1 MDTTDLIADLKGPIL
16 NRPTDD
22 DLFTSPGD
30 FEKALTRAEAFWYRQ
45 VATHFPDLLKVVSSA
60 VASVDGGESYLLTDD
75 HYGELEVYTPPGPPT
90 GQNIVQTLPESTV
103 FGFYVEGRKLKLTYA
118 KDYSP
123 GIYVRWV
130 PATLVALTDAAINPS
145 LPDYFRDAY
154 LYRAGYYLAQK
165 PGFIGDPGYFKAL
178 AAQEWDGDQD
188 SISDAGLLGTLSRQY
203 AAGGFQSIVT
213 GGTPW
218 YKNIPSS

>member
-1 MDTTDLIADLKGPIL
+1 MDTTKLILDLKGPIL

-22 DLFTSPGD
+22 DLFALGD
-30 FEKALTRAEAFWYRQ
+30 FEKALTRAEAYWYRQ

-60 VASVDGGESYLLTDD
+60 IVSADGGETYLLTDD

-90 GQNIVQTLPESTV
+90 GQTIVQTLPESSV
-103 FGFYVEGRKLKLTYA
+103 FGFYVEGKKLKLTYA
-118 KDYSP
+118 KNYSP
-123 GIYVRWV
+123 GLYVRWV
-130 PATLVALTDAAINPS
+130 PATLVALTDASVDGHLPS
-145 LPDYFRDAY
+145 YFWDAY
-154 LYRAGYYLAQK
+154 LYRAAYYLSQK
-165 PGFIGDPGYFKAL
+165 PGFIGDPSYFKAL